1 MSIRFSTRTS
11 YGFGR
16 TVAYQRGAL
25 KRVFRFLNKFPSTQ
39 ALREKIISSN
49 HITNSNS
56 LDEHAFLNIF
66 SHKHQDDRHG
76 IKHMQANHRNHAEQ
90 QSTII

>member
-1 MSIRFSTRTS
+1 MALVGLWHIKQELCKEFSDFS
-11 YGFGR
+11 
-16 TVAYQRGAL
+16 
-25 KRVFRFLNKFPSTQ
+25 NKFPSTQ